1 MLYFSPWKIAVILG
15 AVLIGIL
22 FSVPNFVPESAR
34 LEPAAAE
41 GEAPEPKGIWTILPH
56 QTVNLG
62 LDLRGG
68 SHIVFEVNM
77 AEVREERLAN
87 LAEDVRNTLRTT
99 PPIFSARPAVAGGEV
114 VVRLSNPE
122 DMDQA
127 LERLRELNEPITTA
141 GGGQSLQQTL
151 DIVRGEDGQ
160 TIVLSMTDA
169 AFEAI
174 QQRTVTQSIEVIRR
188 RIDATG
194 TTEPTIARQ
203 GTDRVLVQVPGE
215 SDPQRIIDLVGTA
228 ARLTFHM
235 VEPNVEVGP
244 GGEARTP
251 PGVMVLPYPG
261 AAEFGGNPYLAVQ
274 RRALITGDQLVNA
287 GQAFQDGQVVVS
299 FRFNTSGATV
309 FAEVTSQNVGERFA
323 VVLDDEI
330 ISAPRINSPIT
341 GGSGII
347 EGGFTMQSA
356 NDLANMLNAGAL
368 PASLTPVELRT
379 VGPGLGQD
387 SIEAGQ
393 RAILIGFALV
403 IVVMLLSYG
412 VFGVIATIALLVNVT
427 LILGALS
434 GLQAT
439 LTLPGIG
446 GIILTI
452 GMAVDANVLIFERI
466 REEYR
471 SGRTIANAIETGYSR
486 AFAAILDANV
496 TTFIAATVLFMMGA
510 GPVRGFAVTLGIGIL
525 TSVFTAYTFSRFIAA
540 VWLRTQRPKSL
551 AL

>member
-1 MLYFSPWKIAVILG
+1 MLYFAPWKIALIVG
-15 AVLIGIL
+15 AIVVGVL
-22 FSVPNFVPESAR
+22 FSVPNFVPESVR
-34 LEPAAAE
+34 LEQTSSE

-68 SHIVFEVNM
+68 SHIVFEVDM
-77 AEVREERLAN
+77 EEVREERLTN
-87 LAEDVRNTLRTT
+87 LAEDVRNTLRTS
-99 PPIFSARPAVAGGEV
+99 PPIFSARPAVVGEEV
-114 VVRLSNPE
+114 VVRLSDAE
-122 DMDQA
+122 DMDA
-127 LERLRELNEPITTA
+127 AMARLRDLNEPVTTT
-141 GGGQSLQQTL
+141 GGGQGMAQTL
-151 DIVRGEDGQ
+151 DISRGEDGQ
-160 TIVLSMTDA
+160 TIRLSVTDA

-174 QQRTVTQSIEVIRR
+174 QQRTVSQSINVIRR
-188 RIDATG
+188 RIDSTG

-203 GTDRVLVQVPGE
+203 GDDRVLVQVPGE
-215 SDPQRIIDLVGTA
+215 SNPQRIIDLVGTA

-235 VEPNVEVGP
+235 VESDVDIGP
-244 GGEARTP
+244 AGEARTP

-261 AAEFGGNPYLAVQ
+261 AAEFGASPYIAVQ
-274 RRALITGDQLVNA
+274 RRALITGDQLVDSS
-287 GQAFQDGQVVVS
+287 QQFQDGQVVVA
-299 FRFNTSGATV
+299 FRFNTSGATA
-309 FAEVTSQNVGERFA
+309 FGEATSQNVGRRFA
-323 VVLDDEI
+323 VVLDGEV
-330 ISAPRINSPIT
+330 ISAPRINSPIL

-347 EGGFTMQSA
+347 EGGFTVQSA
-356 NDLANMLNAGAL
+356 SDLANMLNAGAL

-393 RAILIGFALV
+393 TAVLIGFALV
-403 IVVMLLSYG
+403 ILFMLAAYG
-412 VFGVIATIALLVNVT
+412 SFGVVSTVALLVNVV

-471 SGRTIANAIETGYSR
+471 NGRTVVNAVEIGYDR

-496 TTFIAATVLFMMGA
+496 TTFIAASVLYMMGA

-525 TSVFTAYTFSRFIAA
+525 TSVFTAFTFSRLLIA
-540 VWLRTQRPKSL
+540 VWLRRSRPKTL
-551 AL
+551 AM